1 MRRHVDALILVWLVT
16 YSALCYA
23 QSSLAEDLAGYDWVS
38 LLLAFAAGLVGG
50 AARTI
55 LTLVSREQL
64 VGNVR
69 LVLIKDMVVALFGGA
84 ATFLLIQGYN
94 SFVSGWSDW
103 TLPLI
108 TRDFRVLII
117 VAAGASRGRWLGI
130 LDRFTAG
137 AIANA
142 RQRLRGAAPPEPP
155 ASMHATFGER

>member
-1 MRRHVDALILVWLVT
+1 MRRRVDLFILAWLTT

-23 QSSLAEDLAGYDWVS
+23 QSSLAQDLAGYDWVS

-55 LTLVSREQL
+55 LTLVSSEQL
-64 VGNVR
+64 VGSVR
-69 LVLIKDMVVALFGGA
+69 LVLLKDMVVALFGGA
-84 ATFLLIQGYN
+84 AAFLLIQGYN
-94 SFVSGWSDW
+94 SWVEGLTSID
-103 TLPLI
+103 LPAI

-130 LDRFTAG
+130 VDRFTAD

-142 RQRLRGAAPPEPP
+142 RQRLRGAAPPEPA
-155 ASMHATFGER
+155 ASMPAPLGER

>member
-1 MRRHVDALILVWLVT
+1 VRKRVDPFILLWLAS

-23 QSSLAEDLAGYDWVS
+23 QSTLAEDLAGYDWVS

-55 LTLVSREQL
+55 LTLVSNEQL

-84 ATFLLIQGYN
+84 AAFLLIQGYN
-94 SFVSGWSDW
+94 SWAAGLTSFE
-103 TLPLI
+103 LPGI

-130 LDRFTAG
+130 LDRFAAD

-142 RQRLRGAAPPEPP
+142 RHKLRGDAAPEPP
-155 ASMHATFGER
+155 ASMPAPLGDR